1 MIRSDVDR
9 VKAQAKEL
17 LRRIDEMERCA
28 GWRRFVDFGV
38 IADQH
43 SSKPHP
49 DDRFSAGQFTASVK
63 RASMDLT
70 RSLVD
75 LRR

>member
-1 MIRSDVDR
+1 MKRQDVDR

-17 LRRIDEMERCA
+17 LHRIDQMERCA
-28 GWRRFVDFGV
+28 GWFNVETHGEANPR
-38 IADQH
+38 
-43 SSKPHP
+43 PHP
-49 DDRFSAGQFTASVK
+49 RDRFNAGQFTASVK

-75 LRR
+75 LRRG

>member
-1 MIRSDVDR
+1 MKRSDVDR

-17 LRRIDEMERCA
+17 LHRIDQMERCA
-28 GWRRFVDFGV
+28 GWVNVVTHGQ
-38 IADQH
+38 ANPT
-43 SSKPHP
+43 KPCP
-49 DDRFSAGQFTASVK
+49 GDRFSAGQFTASVK

-75 LRR
+75 LRRG

>member
-1 MIRSDVDR
+1 MNRRHIDR
-9 VKAQAKEL
+9 VKDQAHEL

-28 GWRRFVDFGV
+28 GWTRFSDMRDE
-38 IADQH
+38 AT
-43 SSKPHP
+43 SKPHP
-49 DDRFSAGQFTASVK
+49 DDRFNGGQFTASVK
-63 RASMDLT
+63 RASMDLS

>member
-1 MIRSDVDR
+1 MNRRQIDR
-9 VKAQAKEL
+9 VKAQAHEL

-28 GWRRFVDFGV
+28 GWTRFTDMRDE
-38 IADQH
+38 AT
-43 SSKPHP
+43 SKPHP
-49 DDRFSAGQFTASVK
+49 DDHFNGGQFTASVK
-63 RASMDLT
+63 RASMDLS